1 MAKRHGIQVTADRK
15 EYPEK
20 CFSALEEAVNSGKIT
35 QTGYDAVLVDEGHDF
50 DSRWLALI
58 ARLFDN
64 VSRSLL
70 LMYDD
75 AQSIYRRERAL
86 NFSLASVGI
95 QAQGRTSVLPVN
107 YRNPKR
113 ILHFAYAFSREYF
126 EKHQNRE
133 IPFVQ
138 PQAGGEEGTEPEI
151 LRCASESDEAVQVV
165 GWLEKRYTLCGHWS
179 DMAVL
184 CPAEFS
190 VKQLKEVMTQRGIPF
205 ATCFDSEGKKAYSRR
220 KDVVH
225 LLTYQSSKGLEF
237 PYVAVINASFVHSGA
252 ADESEVIP
260 VLYVAFTRATRELLV
275 TCYRENSISRHLE
288 DFA

>member
-1 MAKRHGIQVTADRK
+1 
-15 EYPEK
+15 
-20 CFSALEEAVNSGKIT
+20 L
-35 QTGYDAVLVDEGHDF
+35 
-50 DSRWLALI
+50 
-58 ARLFDN
+58 
-64 VSRSLL
+64 
-70 LMYDD
+70 
-75 AQSIYRRERAL
+75 
-86 NFSLASVGI
+86 
-95 QAQGRTSVLPVN
+95 
-107 YRNPKR
+107 
-113 ILHFAYAFSREYF
+113 
-126 EKHQNRE
+126 
-133 IPFVQ
+133 VQ

-190 VKQLKEVMTQRGIPF
+190 VKHLKEVMTQRGIPY
-205 ATCFDSEGKKAYSRR
+205 ATCFDSEGKKKYSRR

-260 VLYVAFTRATRELLV
+260 ALYVAFTRATRELLV

-288 DFA
+288 DFV